1 MKTIN
6 SVMAAALMLTAS
18 VSLSAQNPIIRDAFT
33 ADPSAHVFNGRV
45 YLYPS
50 HDIPAPADYARKDW
64 FCMADYHV
72 YSSDNL
78 VDWVDHG
85 VIVDQKSVPWVNPTG
100 YSMWAPDCN
109 YKNGKY
115 YFYFPAGQKPQ
126 PGQRFAGNGIGVA
139 ISENPYG
146 PFIPEEKPMPGIG
159 GIDPCCFIDDDGKAY
174 LAWQGRGLQVQ
185 QLSDD
190 MLSVV
195 GEPYNVS
202 AILPHRGQEEGP
214 FLFKANG
221 KYYYTFPW
229 VDDKRE
235 CIAYAMAD
243 KPLGPY
249 KFVGKIM
256 EQDGEEYSCWTNHH
270 SVINFQG
277 KWYFFYHHNDY
288 SPKFDKN
295 RSVCIDELHFN
306 PDGTIQLI
314 TPTKRGVGITKATDL
329 IQIDRYSELMEC
341 RNVEIAYLNAD
352 RPFDGWKVIFSNS
365 HQDKGA
371 FWARYDRVDFGKE
384 KCNAVQARI
393 FSLAGGTLEVR
404 VDSPEGQLLGTINV
418 GGAEGWQD
426 VKAVLD
432 SYPTGMHNLYVA
444 MTNGS
449 RIDVDWVTFK

>member
-1 MKTIN
+1 MNLKKIILP
-6 SVMAAALMLTAS
+6 AAALVAS
-18 VSLSAQNPIIRDAFT
+18 LSLSAQNPIIRDAFT

-50 HDIPAPADYARKDW
+50 HDIPAPADFARKDW

-85 VIVDQKSVPWVNPTG
+85 VIVDQKHVPWVNDTS

-109 YKNGKY
+109 VKDGKY
-115 YFYFPAGQKPQ
+115 YFYFPAGQKPK
-126 PGQRFAGNGIGVA
+126 PGQSFAGNAIGVA
-139 ISENPYG
+139 IADDPAG
-146 PFIPEEKPMPGIG
+146 PFIPQEEPMAGIG
-159 GIDPCCFIDDDGKAY
+159 GIDPCVFVDDDGKAY
-174 LAWQGRGLQVQ
+174 LAWSGRGLQVQ

-202 AILPHRGQEEGP
+202 SVIPKGQTEGP

-221 KYYYTFPW
+221 KYYYSYPW
-229 VDDKRE
+229 VEAGRE
-235 CIAYAMAD
+235 CLAYAIAD
-243 KPLGPY
+243 NPLGPY

-256 EQDGEEYSCWTNHH
+256 EQDNDEEHFCWTNHH

-277 KWYFFYHHNDY
+277 HWYLFYHHNDY
-288 SPKFDKN
+288 SPRFDKN
-295 RSVCIDELHFN
+295 RSACIDELFFN
-306 PDGTIQLI
+306 PDGTIQLV
-314 TPTKRGVGITKATDL
+314 TPTKRGVGVTKATDL
-329 IQIDRYSELMEC
+329 IQIDRYSDIAEC
-341 RNVEIAYLNAD
+341 RNMEIAFLNAD
-352 RPFDGWKVIFSNS
+352 RPFDGWKVVFSNS
-365 HQDKGA
+365 HQDKGS
-371 FWARYDRVDFGKE
+371 FWVRYDRVDFGDAKLS
-384 KCNAVQARI
+384 AVQARI

-404 VDSPEGQLLGTINV
+404 IDSLEGQLLGTVNV

-426 VKAVLD
+426 VKALLD
-432 SYPTGMHNLYVA
+432 ICPAGMHDLFVS

>member
-1 MKTIN
+1 MRLNRLIL
-6 SVMAAALMLTAS
+6 SSAALLAAGAG
-18 VSLSAQNPIIRDAFT
+18 VSAQNPVIRDAFT
-33 ADPSAHVFNGRV
+33 ADPSAHVFDGRV

-85 VIVDQKSVPWVNPTG
+85 VIVDQKQVPWVNDTS

-109 YKNGKY
+109 YYKGQY
-115 YFYFPAGQKPQ
+115 YFVFPAGQKPK
-126 PGQRFAGNGIGVA
+126 PGQRFAGNGIGLAV
-139 ISENPYG
+139 SDSPSG
-146 PFIPEEKPMPGIG
+146 PFVPDAEPVAGIG
-159 GIDPCCFIDDDGKAY
+159 GIDPCLFIDDDGTPY
-174 LAWQGRGLQVQ
+174 LAWSGRGLQVQ
-185 QLSDD
+185 QLSED
-190 MLSVV
+190 LRSVV

-202 AILPHRGQEEGP
+202 SVIPKGQTEGP

-221 KYYYTFPW
+221 KYYYTYPW
-229 VDDKRE
+229 VEKERE

-243 KPLGPY
+243 NPLGPY

-270 SVINFQG
+270 SVVNFQG
-277 KWYFFYHHNDY
+277 HWYFFYHHNDY

-295 RSVCIDELHFN
+295 RSVCVDELFFN

-314 TPTKRGVGITKATDL
+314 TPTRRGVGVTKATDL
-329 IQIDRYSELMEC
+329 IQIDRYTELMEC

-352 RPFDGWKVIFSNS
+352 RPFDGWKVIFSNT

-384 KCNAVQARI
+384 NLTALQSRI

-404 VDSPEGQLLGTINV
+404 VDSPEGELLATVNV
-418 GGAEGWQD
+418 PGAEGWQD
-426 VKAVLD
+426 LKTVLD
-432 SYPTGMHNLYVA
+432 KCPSGMHNLYVM
-444 MTNGS
+444 MTSGS
-449 RIDVDWVTFK
+449 RIDVDWVRFK